1 MTELLRNE
9 GLKRVRMRL
18 ITAVVFVFTLT
29 CSGSFGMEDVVS
41 SSGPGLTL
49 LMILILPLVWS
60 VPMAFVASELGSMVP
75 EAGGLYRWIRRGM
88 GEYWS
93 FQAGWWW
100 TLSLYVDSA
109 VYVALALD
117 YMQNQWGFD
126 ATTRALIG
134 VGIVAVFTFI
144 NIRGLELTGWTL
156 TIIQVGVMVPLLIFT
171 VYGITKG
178 TGSGFSPMMNE
189 GESLLTSLNLGLAI
203 MMWMYSGW
211 ESMSTLAGEIQN
223 PQRVIPRA
231 LMIGTPLVIATYF
244 VTVWA
249 SIRIA
254 NLGGP
259 ENYLNMWTGGGG
271 EDFVELAKVVGGAF
285 MGYLMLMSAILSNI
299 GLYAGY
305 LATGARPQ
313 FQMSRDR
320 LLPRFIGITH
330 KSWGTPWVAILMM
343 GFVNAV
349 LINFEF
355 DALIT
360 IDVFLLMF
368 PYVLIFLT
376 VMIMRVREPNT
387 PRSFSVPLPTWAL
400 GVWVAFPIAIAI
412 IALFVNGMDWM
423 IGGLAG
429 ILTGPIAYLIFKN
442 IYKGTTDEALEG
454 STITP
459 TGELTEFGATVEGV
473 AGMKGQRYANLT
485 AIAGI
490 IAGAFAIG
498 GAFYARSIDP
508 VFGIP
513 QFFGIYADFLSA
525 VHVLVGLGIVM
536 VIGGLL
542 SFKWPS
548 VGGVIVCV
556 AAMIGLIYTYNRGQY
571 RWTPYLYYW
580 WGPWLFAWICGIFAG
595 YAAYRNVPQ
604 SGEKLADARH
614 AEGYGA

>member
-1 MTELLRNE
+1 MTEILRNE

-41 SSGPGLTL
+41 SSGPGMTL

-134 VGIVAVFTFI
+134 IGIVAVFTFI

-156 TIIQVGVMVPLLIFT
+156 TIIQVLVMVPLLIFT

-178 TGSGFSPMMNE
+178 TGSGFSPMLPQ
-189 GESLLTSLNLGLAI
+189 GESFLTSLNLGLAI

-211 ESMSTLAGEIQN
+211 ESMSTLAGEIEN

-259 ENYLNMWTGGGG
+259 DNYLNMWTGGGG
-271 EDFVELAKVVGGAF
+271 QDFVELSKVVGGAF
-285 MGYLMLMSAILSNI
+285 IGYLMLMSAILSNI

-320 LLPRFIGITH
+320 LLPRFIGTH
-330 KSWGTPWVAILMM
+330 PQELGHPLGRRPHDGLRQRRAHQLQLQRPDHHRRLPAHVPLRAHLPDGDDHAGARARHTE
-343 GFVNAV
+343 V
-349 LINFEF
+349 LQSPAP
-355 DALIT
+355 DLGARHLGRVP
-360 IDVFLLMF
+360 DRHRDHR
-368 PYVLIFLT
+368 P
-376 VMIMRVREPNT
+376 VRERHGLDDRGPGGHPHRPHRL
-387 PRSFSVPLPTWAL
+387 PRLQEHL
-400 GVWVAFPIAIAI
+400 QGHH
-412 IALFVNGMDWM
+412 G
-423 IGGLAG
+423 
-429 ILTGPIAYLIFKN
+429 
-442 IYKGTTDEALEG
+442 
-454 STITP
+454 
-459 TGELTEFGATVEGV
+459 
-473 AGMKGQRYANLT
+473 
-485 AIAGI
+485 
-490 IAGAFAIG
+490 
-498 GAFYARSIDP
+498 
-508 VFGIP
+508 
-513 QFFGIYADFLSA
+513 
-525 VHVLVGLGIVM
+525 
-536 VIGGLL
+536 
-542 SFKWPS
+542 
-548 VGGVIVCV
+548 
-556 AAMIGLIYTYNRGQY
+556 
-571 RWTPYLYYW
+571 
-580 WGPWLFAWICGIFAG
+580 
-595 YAAYRNVPQ
+595 
-604 SGEKLADARH
+604 
-614 AEGYGA
+614 